1 MPDFLIR
8 DLDED
13 TMRRL
18 RERAEKHGR
27 SLQAE
32 IKHTLRQ
39 SLKLSK
45 AESVALIK
53 KLQEELKGR
62 DMGEDSTKII
72 REFRDSH

>member
-18 RERAEKHGR
+18 RERAERHHR

-45 AESVALIK
+45 AESMELIK
-53 KLQEELKGR
+53 KLQEETKGR
-62 DMGEDSTKII
+62 GGPDSTQVI

>member
-39 SLKLSK
+39 SLRLSK

-53 KLQEELKGR
+53 RLQAEFDHELP
-62 DMGEDSTKII
+62 DSTPDI
-72 REFRDSH
+72 REFRNR